1 MLTAVLSYCSF
12 VSLFPLPLI
21 ARPVRYQGDVD
32 VTLGLLVGG
41 AALGPLS
48 APGSSRI
55 ALAGLAWLT
64 GLLLAA

>member
-1 MLTAVLSYCSF
+1 VLSYCSF

-32 VTLGLLVGG
+32 VTLGLLVCG
-41 AALGPLS
+41 AALGRLPLP
-48 APGSSRI
+48 ALAVI

-64 GLLLAA
+64 GLLAP